1 MICTRRCDVLKEK
14 DECPFHHDWLILHSY
29 FCKCPLWVESYR
41 ISSAPTFTV
50 DSLRECVISVSRLAQ
65 LPPMLSA
72 LRDFLNAFFVQAKSV
87 LAPFSSLEIVQQDDD
102 QLILKNNSRQFIVSK
117 RYRTVKSGT
126 RVLARFDAI
135 ETIDVAHLYDDDEPE
150 YWSVR
155 LNVKGSF
162 LPVII
167 GHTLNDV
174 DASIVAA
181 RISTLTGKK
190 VRVRSLKLPLQP

>member
-1 MICTRRCDVLKEK
+1 
-14 DECPFHHDWLILHSY
+14 
-29 FCKCPLWVESYR
+29 
-41 ISSAPTFTV
+41 
-50 DSLRECVISVSRLAQ
+50 
-65 LPPMLSA
+65 MLSA
-72 LRDFLNAFFVQAKSV
+72 LRDFLNAFFVQANRV
-87 LAPFSSLEIVQQDDD
+87 LEPFSSLEIVQQDDN

-135 ETIDVAHLYDDDEPE
+135 ETIDVAHLYGDDEPE

-155 LNVKGSF
+155 LNVQGSF

-181 RISTLTGKK
+181 RISTFTGKK
-190 VRVRSLKLPLQP
+190 VRSL

>member
-1 MICTRRCDVLKEK
+1 MERPD
-14 DECPFHHDWLILHSY
+14 
-29 FCKCPLWVESYR
+29 
-41 ISSAPTFTV
+41 
-50 DSLRECVISVSRLAQ
+50 RL
-65 LPPMLSA
+65 
-72 LRDFLNAFFVQAKSV
+72 
-87 LAPFSSLEIVQQDDD
+87 
-102 QLILKNNSRQFIVSK
+102 
-117 RYRTVKSGT
+117 
-126 RVLARFDAI
+126 
-135 ETIDVAHLYDDDEPE
+135 EPE

>member
-1 MICTRRCDVLKEK
+1 
-14 DECPFHHDWLILHSY
+14 
-29 FCKCPLWVESYR
+29 
-41 ISSAPTFTV
+41 
-50 DSLRECVISVSRLAQ
+50 
-65 LPPMLSA
+65 MLSA
-72 LRDFLNAFFVQAKSV
+72 LRDFFNAFFVQANSV
-87 LAPFSSLEIVQQDDD
+87 LAPFSSLEIIQQDDN

-135 ETIDVAHLYDDDEPE
+135 ETIDVAHLYGDDEPE

-181 RISTLTGKK
+181 RISTFTGKK